1 MEANFMMTP
10 EAKEFLCGPSGK
22 AEYVVCG
29 PVNIEFELK
38 SGEIERPQEM
48 RERITRCRDCAH
60 AHPCPLA
67 DSEELMC
74 ALHDEMF
81 VNPDDFCS
89 WGEPRGRE
97 ADD

>member
-1 MEANFMMTP
+1 MV
-10 EAKEFLCGPSGK
+10 
-22 AEYVVCG
+22 EYVT
-29 PVNIEFELK
+29 EYK
-38 SGEIERPQEM
+38 GEGLYVTCAK
-48 RERITRCRDCAH
+48 ERITRCRDCAH

-67 DSEELMC
+67 NSEKLMC